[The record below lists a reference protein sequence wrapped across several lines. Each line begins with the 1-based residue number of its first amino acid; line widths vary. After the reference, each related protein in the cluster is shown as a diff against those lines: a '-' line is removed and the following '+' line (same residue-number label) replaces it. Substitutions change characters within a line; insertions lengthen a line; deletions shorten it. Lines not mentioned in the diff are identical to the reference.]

1 MEPVVR
7 SIRDEQDIVTVWL
20 DVPGMR
26 QDQRRTCA
34 VQHDGFDPLA
44 RRAVAGRDRIGLRQ
58 QGQVAAVRMAHHR
71 TCHVGCV
78 DDRFERAQP
87 GVSAIAP
94 EALGDALG
102 SVAQQVQGGGGE
114 IGQRRGRARRRGQ
127 LEQAGRRE
135 PEQVAIEPA
144 RECQRGPRAHRAIG
158 LVVEQHEQA
167 LAGHG
172 VLQSVGASF
181 SPCAGRGLTPRKKVS
196 RPLRDDA
203 RMSHRIAV
211 IQGHPDAAGAH
222 YGHTLA
228 DAYAQGALAAGHALR
243 RIEVAQIDFPWLRSK
258 AEWEQGALPVSLQE
272 AQAAIQWANHLVF
285 VFPLWL
291 GGMPALLKGFLEQV
305 A

>member
-1 MEPVVR
+1 
-7 SIRDEQDIVTVWL
+7 
-20 DVPGMR
+20 
-26 QDQRRTCA
+26 
-34 VQHDGFDPLA
+34 
-44 RRAVAGRDRIGLRQ
+44 
-58 QGQVAAVRMAHHR
+58 
-71 TCHVGCV
+71 
-78 DDRFERAQP
+78 
-87 GVSAIAP
+87 
-94 EALGDALG
+94 
-102 SVAQQVQGGGGE
+102 
-114 IGQRRGRARRRGQ
+114 
-127 LEQAGRRE
+127 
-135 PEQVAIEPA
+135 
-144 RECQRGPRAHRAIG
+144 
-158 LVVEQHEQA
+158 
-167 LAGHG
+167 
-172 VLQSVGASF
+172 
-181 SPCAGRGLTPRKKVS
+181 LTPRKKVS

-305 A
+305 ARPDFAITRVAEGSMPKKLLAGRSARVVVTMGMPAFVYRWYFGAHSLKALELNILGFCGIAPIHRTLIGSVESVGSARRDAWCARMHLLGRGAR